1 MLSVRS
7 AYHVAGHKEQAQ
19 RLQLV
24 QCVQCAFAVTPV
36 IQRKQLCSVY
46 VSAASA
52 AFAYKK
58 SNSSD
63 AALQLEHCC
72 RAIAAACRTV
82 TTLLCC
88 ARTYMA
94 KYSSLK
100 WPKKNHQK
108 PTNASTKPNH
118 T

>member
-46 VSAASA
+46 ESA